1 MWNLLP
7 VCKMLKRSVKPKE
20 KFKSNHGICLII
32 ITTNFLKA
40 SSAHMMH
47 LWLHCYCYC
56 VKTVIFVDIERCWAM
71 WTNTAAKFL
80 RVTEIFG
87 MFNCSIVKSLKLWK
101 LTLSTNID
109 LLARSTIAI
118 KMVSQCKWGG
128 GWGGAQGAIPNVW
141 WTNNMATIHK
151 VSIDWLV
158 VWLFKWLS
166 SCLSQTLG
174 PSCTWLWFKEGC
186 CTQILQ
192 WSAIS
197 CTTPVM
203 DLNSIMNLQPG
214 EIFWGH
220 CNLGH
225 N

>member
-1 MWNLLP
+1 
-7 VCKMLKRSVKPKE
+7 MLKRSVSVKPKE
-20 KFKSNHGICLII
+20 KFKTNHGICLII

-118 KMVSQCKWGG
+118 EMVSQCKWGG
-128 GWGGAQGAIPNVW
+128 GWGVHRGLSQMFGGQ
-141 WTNNMATIHK
+141 TIWPQSTK
-151 VSIDWLV
+151 YRLIG
-158 VWLFKWLS
+158 WLFDFLS
-166 SCLSQTLG
+166 DPVVAFLKPLVHLALG
-174 PSCTWLWFKEGC
+174 CDSKKVAVHKFCNDLPLAVLHLLWIWI
-186 CTQILQ
+186 Q
-192 WSAIS
+192 
-197 CTTPVM
+197 
-203 DLNSIMNLQPG
+203 
-214 EIFWGH
+214 
-220 CNLGH
+220 
-225 N
+225 

>member
-32 ITTNFLKA
+32 ITTNFLKT

-118 KMVSQCKWGG
+118 KMVSQCKG
-128 GWGGAQGAIPNVW
+128 GWMGGCTGGYPKCLVDKQYGHNPQ
-141 WTNNMATIHK
+141 
-151 VSIDWLV
+151 SIDWLV
-158 VWLFKWLS
+158 G
-166 SCLSQTLG
+166 CLT
-174 PSCTWLWFKEGC
+174 F
-186 CTQILQ
+186 
-192 WSAIS
+192 
-197 CTTPVM
+197 
-203 DLNSIMNLQPG
+203 
-214 EIFWGH
+214 
-220 CNLGH
+220 
-225 N
+225 